1 MGRAGRWLVLLVL
14 SMGGG
19 FFTARVYW
27 ALQKPAPAPPPPV
40 AAATTVPSRMPQVR
54 LRDLAGEMRE
64 LGGWSS
70 QALLVNFWATWCA
83 PCRKEM
89 PLLEALHQQR
99 AGSDFAV
106 IGIAVD
112 GEEPVRS
119 FVAESGVS
127 YPILVGEE
135 AAMAAAQAFSPQFV
149 GLPLTVIAAPGGE
162 ILDVHLGELQLE
174 DLTRIVEVID
184 GVTAG
189 RLSVTEARQ
198 VLKTALRP
206 SGS

>member
-1 MGRAGRWLVLLVL
+1 MGRAGRWLILLAL
-14 SMGGG
+14 SMAGG
-19 FFTARVYW
+19 FFAARVYW
-27 ALQKPAPAPPPPV
+27 ALQKPAPAAPPPV
-40 AAATTVPSRMPQVR
+40 AAATTAPSRMPQVR

-64 LGGWSS
+64 LSEWSS

-99 AGSDFAV
+99 TGADFAV

-112 GEEPVRS
+112 GEEAARS

-135 AAMAAAQAFSPQFV
+135 EALAAAQALSPQFV

-162 ILDVHLGELQLE
+162 ILDVHLGELQID

-184 GVTAG
+184 GVTAR
-189 RLSVTEARQ
+189 RLSVPDARQ
-198 VLKTALRP
+198 RLKQALRP
-206 SGS
+206 TGT